1 MAHLEEV
8 PPARPRPRL
17 DAEERERLFAHF
29 TGLCEVPSPSR
40 SERRVADGLRREL
53 EGLGLEVEED
63 ATGPETGSDAGNLLA
78 RLPGPPGAPTILL
91 CAHMDTVPLAA
102 RVEVVR
108 EDGVF
113 RNAHPA
119 ILGADNKAAVAV
131 LVAAL
136 RRLVAE
142 GSPVGVE
149 LLLTTCEEEALA
161 GAKAFDAGRLRARS
175 GYVLDHASPIGELIL
190 ASPTY
195 YRLEADFHGQAAHAG
210 LHPER
215 GRSAIAAAA
224 RAVDLLPLGRVDAE
238 TTANVGRIE
247 GGSAPNVVP
256 ERCRIVGEA
265 RGLDAE
271 RVGAVVAGMV
281 DVITEAA
288 TDTECDVET
297 HVEELARGYRLARSS
312 PPVLVAAAALGAVGI
327 EPLPRSTGGCSDANV
342 LVAGG
347 LPCVNVA
354 NGTTGAHEPD
364 EAVTEHALETMLA
377 VVLEIVARSG

>member
-1 MAHLEEV
+1 
-8 PPARPRPRL
+8 
-17 DAEERERLFAHF
+17 
-29 TGLCEVPSPSR
+29 
-40 SERRVADGLRREL
+40 
-53 EGLGLEVEED
+53 
-63 ATGPETGSDAGNLLA
+63 
-78 RLPGPPGAPTILL
+78 
-91 CAHMDTVPLAA
+91 
-102 RVEVVR
+102 
-108 EDGVF
+108 
-113 RNAHPA
+113 
-119 ILGADNKAAVAV
+119 VAV

-136 RRLVAE
+136 RRLVGE
-142 GSPVGVE
+142 GSPVGIE

-161 GAKAFDAGRLRARS
+161 GAKAFDGSRLRART
-175 GYVLDHASPIGELIL
+175 GFVLDHATPIGELIL

-195 YRLEADFHGQAAHAG
+195 YRLEAEFRGHAAHAG

-224 RAVDLLPLGRVDAE
+224 RAVDRLALGRLDAD
-238 TTANVGRIE
+238 TTANVGRID

-265 RGLDAE
+265 RGLDPE
-271 RVGAVVAGMV
+271 RVGAVVSEMV
-281 DVITEAA
+281 DVVTEAA

-312 PPVLVAAAALGAVGI
+312 APVAAAAGALEAVGI
-327 EPLPRSTGGCSDANV
+327 EPRPRSTGGCSDANV
-342 LVAGG
+342 FVARG

-377 VVLEIVARSG
+377 VVLGIVARSA